1 MLQIETSRGNIYYS
15 EELIKNIVAISA
27 IECSGVVG
35 MANRNVKEGIGEI
48 LKNNNIN
55 NGVKISFADK
65 KININVFVIVKY
77 GIKVSVIANDVI
89 QKIKY
94 SIENYVGIVVNSIT
108 VNIQGIRVES

>member
-15 EELIKNIVAISA
+15 EELIKNIVAMSA
-27 IECSGVVG
+27 MECSGVVG

-48 LKNNNIN
+48 LKNNIN
-55 NGVKISFADK
+55 NGVKINFVDK
-65 KININVFVIVKY
+65 KLNIDVFVIVKY
-77 GIKVSVIANDVI
+77 GVKVAVIANDVI

-94 SIENYVGIVVNSIT
+94 SIENYAGIVVNSIT